1 MAGAYYIYVP
11 DRGYVAESELA
22 AETAAK
28 TRAAS
33 RRSNVSGF
41 ALGLVATCGVIGTLF
56 TLAPSTAT
64 AEIEIADAQT
74 LQAQAFLAS
83 DIESVDVTPFDAI
96 ELAAFTTTDRD
107 SALLNAR
114 EQHCLAEAIYYEARS
129 ETTPGQKAVAEVI
142 LNRVESRV
150 YPNTVC
156 DVVYQGTERA
166 KARRRKNCQF
176 SFTCD
181 GSMERHTPRGRHW
194 EKAQNLAAIALDR
207 GFKPLTQNATHYH
220 TTAVNPVWAE
230 HLQQTRQV
238 GDHVFYQDLP
248 FRRAKR
254 TTSDTAV
261 AAP

>member
-11 DRGYVAESELA
+11 ERGYVAESEIA
-22 AETAAK
+22 AEAEVQAHK
-28 TRAAS
+28 SA
-33 RRSNVSGF
+33 RRHSLRRF
-41 ALGLVATCGVIGTLF
+41 ALGFVASCGVIATLF
-56 TLAPSTAT
+56 TLAPTTAT
-64 AEIEIADAQT
+64 AEIETADART
-74 LQAQAFLAS
+74 LKAQAFLAHT
-83 DIESVDVTPFDAI
+83 IPTVDTTPFDAI
-96 ELAAFTTTDRD
+96 ELADVTTTDREI
-107 SALLNAR
+107 ALFQAS

-129 ETTPGQKAVAEVI
+129 ETTSGQKAVAEVI

-156 DVVYQGTERA
+156 DVIYQGTVRA
-166 KARRRKNCQF
+166 KARQRKNCQF

-181 GSMERHTPRGRHW
+181 GSQERWPLRGKHW
-194 EKAQNLAAIALDR
+194 TKAQNLAAIALDS
-207 GFKPLTQNATHYH
+207 GFKPLTRGATHYH

-254 TTSDTAV
+254 SMSEPQT